1 MAAPEDKRTKKG
13 SRIIG
18 GIILLLVVL
27 FLIIDMFLRQAS
39 EFSPGRVTSLLLT
52 ALQFIVLLLA
62 LILFFVLGRNLVKL
76 YLERRHKVPGAHFK
90 TKLVIFFT
98 ALAFIPT
105 LLMFF
110 FTSDL
115 IKRNFEQWFKVD
127 LAKLVEDTR
136 GVAEEYFNATSSL
149 ILHHAEQI
157 SREIQRQNLIAPER
171 LTRLED
177 FLKAKLFEYRL
188 DEIGLYLDDEPLFSY
203 LNPNLPF
210 QDFSDLQTEAIR
222 RAHIG
227 GTVSDIKP
235 MGPGEFIRQGVSFNA
250 PNRGNILVTAGKYL
264 TQSTAQKI
272 NTILSTSDRYRMR
285 QTQRTLGQTLYKMML
300 VFVTLIIV
308 FVATWIGFHIARGI
322 TVPIEKLAEATKEVS
337 RGNLDV
343 HIEDPASDEIGSL
356 IDSFNQM
363 TDDLRTGR
371 DAVAQK
377 TAEAATRQRYIETV
391 LNTITTG
398 VVALDAQGAVTTVN
412 PAAREMLS
420 LADRQV
426 AGKSY
431 REVLSHERYRE
442 LNQAIDTALRNRSR
456 LAERE
461 IPLVL
466 DGQMR
471 TLALTITPL
480 RQAGRE
486 FSGLIAALDD
496 LTQLLKAQKIAAWKE
511 VAQRVAHEIRNPL
524 TPIQLNAE
532 RIVRNLRRGETG
544 GGAVVEEGARI
555 IIQEAQTIKSLVD
568 EFSEFARLPK
578 VNLQPAGLHDVL
590 RQVVTMFGGIFA
602 EIRFD
607 LALDEAL
614 PPAIPLDPEQIK
626 RVFINIIGNAI
637 DAMNKKGTIKI
648 RTMYDPAQRQVR
660 IEVADTGPGIPADD
674 KDKLFLPHFSTK
686 KKGTGLG
693 LAIVNQI
700 VKEHNGT
707 VNVENNM
714 PAGAKFTVE
723 LPA

>member
-1 MAAPEDKRTKKG
+1 
-13 SRIIG
+13 
-18 GIILLLVVL
+18 
-27 FLIIDMFLRQAS
+27 
-39 EFSPGRVTSLLLT
+39 
-52 ALQFIVLLLA
+52 
-62 LILFFVLGRNLVKL
+62 
-76 YLERRHKVPGAHFK
+76 
-90 TKLVIFFT
+90 
-98 ALAFIPT
+98 
-105 LLMFF
+105 MFF

-157 SREIQRQNLIAPER
+157 SREIQRQNLIGPER